1 MKFECNVVCK
11 FEVENMT
18 LKDVI
23 GGILIRHP
31 ANLGAIYKTR
41 DALYVCMNYS
51 MKSGK

>member
-1 MKFECNVVCK
+1 MKFEFNVVCK

-23 GGILIRHP
+23 GGILIRCP

-41 DALYVCMNYS
+41 HVLYVCMNYS